1 MTGSRRVSH
10 RVSQPRHRPA
20 RVTYMTAAARRL
32 ADCCCCCC
40 CRHTGRRCIDVSL
53 SSCVGADLG
62 LDEGREGR
70 KRKVTQSR
78 KEEFLS
84 VSHSNTLS
92 APHLTNFL
100 VAVATQA
107 KALRV
112 PQRRVQQ
119 VSAASLSALLASSS
133 HLISLSPSLTFCTSG
148 LGRSIPASDC
158 QPRSSRRRSQRLV
171 FFF

>member
-1 MTGSRRVSH
+1 MTGSH
-10 RVSQPRHRPA
+10 RVSQGL
-20 RVTYMTAAARRL
+20 TASSQTCTCHLHDSSSTPSRRLLLLLLLQTHWAPMHRRL
-32 ADCCCCCC
+32 AVFL
-40 CRHTGRRCIDVSL
+40 RRRRL
-53 SSCVGADLG
+53 GA
-62 LDEGREGR
+62 RGR
-70 KRKVTQSR
+70 KEKKSYSKSQRRVPLC
-78 KEEFLS
+78 LS
-84 VSHSNTLS
+84 LQHTLS
-92 APHLTNFL
+92 LALDKFL